1 METLICVNIPIKK
14 QMKKY
19 STAILLSLLTLL
31 VLVGISGFGFAQ
43 TTSGNNSTV
52 EGSPSIDAFISDDN
66 IRPGEEKVLTVQLR
80 NDGFISENGPDKFET
95 EVQTA
100 REVVVSFDAGSDLD
114 IRTGQVALSDI
125 PPGQTV
131 QTSVSVSSSQNI
143 DGVTDISVDT
153 SYTHTEEITYNI
165 TNDERLD
172 DSETETTETDDV
184 TLNTID
190 TARFSATSS
199 GSGIPIGET
208 GITTV
213 EVENIGTEDVTD
225 ATLSLQSPSSDVSF
239 GQSQSNSIQ
248 IGDLDESEDERFDIT
263 VRFSETAS
271 RSNYDVQSTMSYRN
285 ENGQQRTADVQD
297 LSLRPEQDTEV
308 RFVDSETSA
317 IVGGSGET
325 EISLENEGPYD
336 MSDTTVRISSNSGSV
351 SFGGRSGVT
360 VIDVGEWEEDDV
372 IDFNVSTDVSDDG
385 SIEPYS
391 VSTTVVYQNR
401 DNIQNTEDV
410 NGVNLIPQS
419 EQNVTTNVE
428 SSDITE
434 GEEGTVSITVNNNGP
449 KIIEETKISA
459 SGDESISFLQS
470 SRNIGKIDVD
480 ESKTAD
486 LPVESP
492 KGLDSSTQNVD
503 ITVEYDYDG
512 SSGRES
518 IQNLSS
524 VEVQENKNL
533 FDISADDNNIEQGE
547 QKVVQINVENSM
559 SRSIS
564 DIDAEF
570 SSSDPLSI
578 SQDTAFIES
587 LSSNEEDTINIS
599 VQANSGAIPNTY
611 PLEVDFEYQDSD
623 GTSKL
628 SEVYSVPVEVSEA
641 EDSSGGTPIVPLV
654 GGLGLVIGISVLV
667 YRFRKEIREKIR

>member
-1 METLICVNIPIKK
+1 M
-14 QMKKY
+14 
-19 STAILLSLLTLL
+19 
-31 VLVGISGFGFAQ
+31 LVGLPEFGSAQ
-43 TTSGNNSTV
+43 TSGTNSTV
-52 EGSPSIDAFISDDN
+52 EGSPNINAFISDDT
-66 IRPGEEKVLTVQLR
+66 IRAGEQKVLSVRLR
-80 NDGFISENGPDKFET
+80 NSGSISENGPDRFET

-100 REVVVSFDAGSDLD
+100 REVVVSFDAGNDLD
-114 IRTGQVALSDI
+114 IRTGKVAIRDI

-131 QTSVSVSSSQNI
+131 QTSVSVSAKQDI
-143 DGVTDISVDT
+143 DGATDVSVDT
-153 SYTHTEEITYNI
+153 SYNYTDEITYNT

-184 TLNTID
+184 TLNAID
-190 TARFSATSS
+190 TARFSATSPS
-199 GSGIPIGET
+199 SDIPIGET

-213 EVENIGTEDVTD
+213 EVENTGTEDVTD
-225 ATLSLQSPSSDVSF
+225 ATLSLQSPSSAVSF
-239 GQSQSNSIQ
+239 GQSQTNSVQ
-248 IGDLDESEDERFDIT
+248 IGNLDESEDEKFDLT
-263 VRFSETAS
+263 VRFSETAA
-271 RSNYDVQSTMSYRN
+271 RTNYDIESTMNYRN

-297 LSLRPEQDTEV
+297 LSLRPERDMEI

-325 EISLENEGPYD
+325 KISLENEGPYD
-336 MSDTTVRISSNSGSV
+336 IYDSTIRISSNSGPI
-351 SFGGRSGVT
+351 SFGGRSGTT

-401 DNIQNTEDV
+401 DNIQNTENV

-419 EQNVTTNVE
+419 EQNVTTSVE
-428 SSDITE
+428 SSDVTE
-434 GEEGTVSITVNNNGP
+434 GEEGTVSVTVNNNGP
-449 KIIEETKISA
+449 KMIEETKISA
-459 SGDESISFLQS
+459 SGDESISFLQD
-470 SRNIGKIDVD
+470 SRNIGKIDVG
-480 ESKTAD
+480 ESKTTN

-503 ITVEYDYDG
+503 LTVEYDYDG
-512 SSGRES
+512 SGGRES
-518 IQNLSS
+518 VQNLSS
-524 VEVQENKNL
+524 IEVEENKNL
-533 FDISADDNNIEQGE
+533 FEISADDNNIEQGE
-547 QKVVQINVENSM
+547 RRTVRINVENSM

-587 LSSNEEDTINIS
+587 LSSNEEDVINIS
-599 VQANSGAIPNTY
+599 VQADSGAIPNTY
-611 PLEVDFEYQDSD
+611 QLEVDFEYEDSD

-641 EDSSGGTPIVPLV
+641 EDSSGGPPIVPLV
-654 GGLGLVIGISVLV
+654 GGLGLIVGLSALV
-667 YRFRKEIREKIR
+667 YRFRSEIRETIQ